1 MGRANQIFR
10 KARKAL
16 HDLDLLKILQS
27 EIAHELSST
36 RFLVLFSFLHW
47 NPFQSIS
54 SSSLIF
60 HFSFSHSQSQNHEH
74 NNGSSS
80 DFAVE
85 YDSPM
90 SRDVVLR
97 RKLESG
103 EEVAISALPGR
114 FRFGHEGAFPR
125 EILMKICVSK
135 PGVSSLLQFD
145 CGVSEDGHSGSP
157 FKIYNAYYLQ
167 SSACLGPSV
176 YRGPLFRY
184 CFLATLIVPRINIEH
199 SHLCLITF
207 LRS

>member
-36 RFLVLFSFLHW
+36 RFL
-47 NPFQSIS
+47 
-54 SSSLIF
+54 
-60 HFSFSHSQSQNHEH
+60 NHEH

-176 YRGPLFRY
+176 YRGPLFSTLDPQLQDALKEYLISRGVEESLTN
-184 CFLATLIVPRINIEH
+184 FLLI
-199 SHLCLITF
+199 HLHKNEQGQYLNWLQKVESSIAKRQPKQ
-207 LRS
+207 L

>member
-1 MGRANQIFR
+1 MPRANQIFR

-27 EIAHELSST
+27 EINHELSST
-36 RFLVLFSFLHW
+36 SF
-47 NPFQSIS
+47 
-54 SSSLIF
+54 
-60 HFSFSHSQSQNHEH
+60 QNHEQK
-74 NNGSSS
+74 GSSS

-85 YDSPM
+85 HDSLK

-103 EEVAISALPGR
+103 EEIAISALSGPLMFGR
-114 FRFGHEGAFPR
+114 EGAFSR

-145 CGVSEDGHSGSP
+145 CGVSEDGHGGSP

-167 SSACLGPSV
+167 SSACLSPSV
-176 YRGPLFRY
+176 YRGPLFSSLDPELQKALKG
-184 CFLATLIVPRINIEH
+184 FLISRGVEESLTDFLLI
-199 SHLCLITF
+199 HLHKKEQGQYLNWLQNVESLIAKRQQNE
-207 LRS
+207 L